1 MNKHFIFS
9 LLFGASLVLSANI
22 VQAQNSESYESLMKK
37 GNDKFSAKDYISAKT
52 YYEMALK
59 QKANDP
65 TAKQKLSETVKKIQE
80 DGARQEVFYAHLD
93 EGDRLNGM
101 QKYEEA
107 LAEYEAALAV
117 FPDDKYVTAQAEAV
131 RVILKERKDKQ
142 DAFDLAMSQGETLL
156 EEENFDAAIMQ
167 FETAIEIFPTD
178 KLPKEKLAE
187 AMQKKQLYEE
197 KMARFD
203 KLMEEAN
210 QFGLR
215 KNYDAAIGKIDEA
228 LALFPNDLSASAKRE
243 EYQAAKGTADRYN
256 GIIAEA
262 DRLYE
267 AKAYR
272 EAKVQYQSALTVVS
286 GDAYATDMIARLDP
300 LIAELEAQEEAE
312 RLAAEELAARLA
324 AEAEAARIA
333 AEEEAARI
341 AAEEEAARLAA
352 EEAAR
357 IAAEEE
363 AARIAAEQEAAR
375 LAAEEAAR
383 IAAEEEAARLAAEAE
398 AARIAA
404 EEEAARLAAEAE
416 AARIAAEEEAA
427 RQAALAAAEAERQA
441 TIKAMLDEADALF
454 NQQEYATAKVKYQ
467 EVVAF
472 DEGNAT
478 ATAKISQIDGIFAQ
492 MAAELQQHFNDA
504 MNAGNQAMSAERF
517 AEAITHYQSALVY
530 KPEDENAAKQL
541 AAAEKAENDRIA
553 ALRVQYDA
561 FIKEG
566 DANFKSNTFDK
577 AIEAYTKAEEL
588 GLESYPT
595 EMIARIGEIIEQNKL
610 YELNS
615 EPTLLAAGQA
625 KRFEFNK
632 IDIAV
637 RRSNYVIIKVRN
649 PHPEKTFPMIVS
661 FGGAGGKN
669 GGFVLPIAATEEE
682 KTFIFRIGSQYKW
695 FSEDN
700 TWIELVSENN
710 EIEISKVEVS
720 RSN

>member
-1 MNKHFIFS
+1 MFGIA
-9 LLFGASLVLSANI
+9 LAMGASTI
-22 VQAQNSESYESLMKK
+22 QAQATETYESLMKK
-37 GNDKFSAKDYISAKT
+37 GNDKYAAKDYISAKT

-93 EGDRLNGM
+93 EGDRLNG
-101 QKYEEA
+101 QEKYEEA

-117 FPDDKYVTAQAEAV
+117 FPDDKYVTAQAESV
-131 RVILKERKDKQ
+131 RAILKERKDKQ

-167 FETAIEIFPTD
+167 FEAAIAIFPTD

-187 AMQKKQLYEE
+187 AKQKKQLYAE
-197 KMARFD
+197 KSARFD
-203 KLMEEAN
+203 NLMEEAN
-210 QFGLR
+210 QQGLR
-215 KNYDAAIGKIDEA
+215 KNYEAAIAKIDEA
-228 LALFPNDLSASAKRE
+228 LGIFPNDLTANAKRN
-243 EYQAAKGTADRYN
+243 EYQAAKGISDQYN

-272 EAKVQYQSALTVVS
+272 EAKTQYQNALSVVS
-286 GDAYATDMIARLDP
+286 GDAYATDMISRLDP
-300 LIAELEAQEEAE
+300 LIAEQDAEEAA
-312 RLAAEELAARLA
+312 RIAAEAEAARLA

-333 AEEEAARI
+333 AEEEAARLAAEAEAARI
-341 AAEEEAARLAA
+341 AAEA
-352 EEAAR
+352 EAAR

-383 IAAEEEAARLAAEAE
+383 IAAEEEAAR
-398 AARIAA
+398 
-404 EEEAARLAAEAE
+404 
-416 AARIAAEEEAA
+416 
-427 RQAALAAAEAERQA
+427 QAALAAAEAERQA
-441 TIKAMLDEADALF
+441 TIKAMMDAADALF
-454 NQQEYATAKVKYQ
+454 NQKDYALAKTKYQ

-472 DEGNAT
+472 DAGNAA
-478 ATAKISQIDGIFAQ
+478 ATAKISEIDGILAQ
-492 MAAELQQHFNDA
+492 MAAEIEEHYNHA
-504 MNAGNQAMSAERF
+504 MGAGNTAMSAEKF
-517 AEAITHYQSALVY
+517 AEAVTHYQSALVY
-530 KPEDENAAKQL
+530 KPDDPTATAQL
-541 AAAEKAENDRIA
+541 AAAEKAESDRIA
-553 ALRVQYDA
+553 ALRVQYNA
-561 FIKEG
+561 FVKEG

-588 GLESYPT
+588 ALDAYPT

-610 YELNS
+610 YELNN

-625 KRFEFNK
+625 KRFDFNK
-632 IDIAV
+632 IEVAV
-637 RRSNYVIIKVRN
+637 RRSNYVIVKVRN

-669 GGFVLPIAATEEE
+669 GGFVLPIPASEDE
-682 KTFIFRIGSQYKW
+682 KTFIFRIGSLYKW

-710 EIEISKVEVS
+710 EVEISKVEVS

>member
-1 MNKHFIFS
+1 MNKHILFS
-9 LLFGASLVLSANI
+9 LLFGAALAFGVTT
-22 VQAQNSESYESLMKK
+22 VQAQNTESYESLMKK

-52 YYEMALK
+52 YFEMALK

-65 TAKQKLSETVKKIQE
+65 SAKKKLDETVKKIQE

-93 EGDRLNGM
+93 AGDQYFGQ

-107 LAEYEAALAV
+107 LAEYEQALKV
-117 FPDDKYVTAQAEAV
+117 FPNDKYVGGQAEAA
-131 RVILKERKDKQ
+131 RAILKERQDKQ
-142 DAFDLAMSQGETLL
+142 DAFDTAMSQGESLL

-167 FETAIEIFPTD
+167 FETAIEIFPND

-187 AMQKKQLYEE
+187 ARQKKQLYTE
-197 KMARFD
+197 KMTRFD
-203 KLMEEAN
+203 NLVEEAR
-210 QFGLR
+210 QFGMR
-215 KNYDAAIGKIDEA
+215 KNYEAAIDKLNQA
-228 LALFPNDLSASAKRE
+228 LELFPNDIEANAKRN
-243 EYQAAKGTADRYN
+243 EYQAAKGVADRYN
-256 GIIAEA
+256 GIIAAA
-262 DRLYE
+262 DQLYENKAYKE
-267 AKAYR
+267 AKA
-272 EAKVQYQSALTVVS
+272 QYQSALAVMA

-300 LIAELEAQEEAE
+300 LIAEQDAEEAA
-312 RLAAEELAARLA
+312 RIAAEQEAARLA

-333 AEEEAARI
+333 AEQEAARLAAEAEAARLAAEAEAARI
-341 AAEEEAARLAA
+341 AAEQ
-352 EEAAR
+352 
-357 IAAEEE
+357 E

-404 EEEAARLAAEAE
+404 EEEAAR
-416 AARIAAEEEAA
+416 
-427 RQAALAAAEAERQA
+427 QAALAAAEAERQA
-441 TIKAMLDEADALF
+441 TIKTMLDAADALF
-454 NQQEYATAKVKYQ
+454 NQQDYANAKVKYQ
-467 EVVAF
+467 EVVNF
-472 DEGNAT
+472 DAGNAA
-478 ATAKISQIDGIFAQ
+478 ATAKIQEIDGIFAQ
-492 MAAELQQHFNDA
+492 MAAELEANFNNA
-504 MNAGNQAMSAERF
+504 MTAGNSAMTAEKF
-517 AEAITHYQSALVY
+517 AEAITHYQAALTY
-530 KPEDENAAKQL
+530 KPEDPTAASQL
-541 AAAEKAENDRIA
+541 AAAEKAESDRIA
-553 ALRVQYDA
+553 ALRTQYNA

-566 DANFKSNTFDK
+566 DANFKTNTFDK

-588 GLESYPT
+588 GLETYPT

-615 EPTLLAAGQA
+615 DYISLAAGEA
-625 KRFEFNK
+625 RRFEFNK
-632 IDIAV
+632 IDVAV
-637 RRSNYVIIKVRN
+637 RRSNYIIIKVRN

-700 TWIELVSENN
+700 TWIEIISENN
-710 EIEISKVEVS
+710 EVEIGKLEVS

>member
-1 MNKHFIFS
+1 MHKKFIFTV
-9 LLFGASLVLSANI
+9 LFGASLVLSANF

-37 GNDKFSAKDYISAKT
+37 GNEKYSAKDYISAKT
-52 YYEMALK
+52 YFEMALK

-101 QKYEEA
+101 QRYEEA
-107 LAEYEAALAV
+107 LTEYEAALAV
-117 FPDDKYVTAQAEAV
+117 FPEDKYVTSQAESIRA
-131 RVILKERKDKQ
+131 ILKERQDKQ
-142 DAFDLAMSQGETLL
+142 DAYNLAMSQGETLL

-167 FETAIEIFPTD
+167 FETASSIFPTD
-178 KLPKEKLAE
+178 KLPKEKMAE
-187 AMQKKQLYEE
+187 ARQKKQLYNE
-197 KMARFD
+197 KVARFD

-210 QFGLR
+210 QLGLR
-215 KNYDAAIGKIDEA
+215 KNYDAAISKIDEA
-228 LALFPNDLSASAKRE
+228 LTVFPNDLNANAKRN
-243 EYQAAKGTADRYN
+243 EYQAAKGITDQYN

-272 EAKVQYQSALTVVS
+272 EAKSQYQSALAVVS

-300 LIAELEAQEEAE
+300 LIAQQDAEEAA
-312 RLAAEELAARLA
+312 RLAAEAEAARLA

-333 AEEEAARI
+333 AEEEAARL
-341 AAEEEAARLAA
+341 AAEAEAARLAA
-352 EEAAR
+352 EAEAAR

-375 LAAEEAAR
+375 LAAE
-383 IAAEEEAARLAAEAE
+383 E

-467 EVVAF
+467 EVIAF

-478 ATAKISQIDGIFAQ
+478 ATAKVKEIDGIFAQ
-492 MAAELQQHFNDA
+492 MAAELQQHFDDA
-504 MNAGNQAMSAERF
+504 MNAGNQAMSAEKF

-530 KPEDENAAKQL
+530 KPEDATAKAQL
-541 AAAEKAENDRIA
+541 AAAEKAESDRIA
-553 ALRVQYDA
+553 ALRVQYNA

-566 DANFKSNTFDK
+566 DANFKTNTFDK

-588 GLESYPT
+588 NLETYPT

-615 EPTLLAAGQA
+615 EPTLLAAGEA